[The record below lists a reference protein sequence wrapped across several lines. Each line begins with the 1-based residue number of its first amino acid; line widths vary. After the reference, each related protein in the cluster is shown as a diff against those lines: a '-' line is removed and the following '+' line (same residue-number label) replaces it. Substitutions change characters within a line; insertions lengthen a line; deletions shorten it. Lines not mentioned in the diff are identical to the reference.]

1 MIRRLYIDGTAIS
14 LFNKGVGIYSYEL
27 IQRVSKKLDDQWE
40 IDVYVY
46 TNDVPSELINN
57 CRININRI
65 SKMNDLFHN
74 LIWLPLHLRKKH
86 YDILLKPMESSGVS
100 YGVPTITV
108 CHDVQELIDEAANV
122 SQMLHSMF
130 FNYIKRVFKSLN
142 LKKSVVIV
150 CNSIFTRN
158 AAVDWYK
165 FDPSKSVIGYCG
177 VDESFFMKSSEF
189 LSGKKNKQLDL
200 SDFILT
206 FATGDAREN
215 YSLLPNILHNVREK
229 GCTSKLII
237 AGTREGSDYV
247 KKMDAEFK
255 RYNLQPCID
264 YQFIE
269 FLGEERIDELIE
281 LYTTADFYLELSGHE
296 GFGMQL
302 AEAMAC
308 STTCISSGAGALT
321 EVGAGFD
328 LQFPTFSV
336 NEISSTIIDGYK
348 NKLHIRDNSEQVKYV
363 STHFTWDAVADL
375 VVEKIE
381 LFSLAEKKQ

>member
-269 FLGEERIDELIE
+269 FLGEERIDELIS
-281 LYTTADFYLELSGHE
+281 Y
-296 GFGMQL
+296 
-302 AEAMAC
+302 
-308 STTCISSGAGALT
+308 
-321 EVGAGFD
+321 
-328 LQFPTFSV
+328 
-336 NEISSTIIDGYK
+336 
-348 NKLHIRDNSEQVKYV
+348 IRQQI
-363 STHFTWDAVADL
+363 FTWNFQGMKDL
-375 VVEKIE
+375 VCSWLKLWPVPR
-381 LFSLAEKKQ
+381 LASLQVQVRLQRWVLVLIFNFQLLALMKYQVQLLMAIKTNCI